1 MPIQPTTEFAA
12 TSPEV
17 TRAIVQDLRRSPRKY
32 RVFEAIYGG
41 GSRPKT
47 AKVLSEKTGL
57 TEIAV
62 LQLATPMAHKQFL
75 EQVRHDGR
83 VAFKKYPH
91 INAVKQTILRA
102 ANSSKQVSNHATEH
116 VKSKK
121 NSRPMRSSVG
131 PHPRSVW
138 KSTARQRGRRPTYDV
153 FVSHASEDKDFVRP
167 LVKAIRRV
175 RIKVWY
181 DENALLWGDQLRRSI
196 DRGLLNSRYGIVVF
210 SKAFLKKKRWTEH
223 ELNGLF
229 AKERDGRKVILPIWH
244 KITDRELLRYSPA
257 FADRIAMITK
267 RDSIAD
273 IVKSLKRLL
282 KPS

>member
-1 MPIQPTTEFAA
+1 
-12 TSPEV
+12 
-17 TRAIVQDLRRSPRKY
+17 
-32 RVFEAIYGG
+32 
-41 GSRPKT
+41 
-47 AKVLSEKTGL
+47 
-57 TEIAV
+57 
-62 LQLATPMAHKQFL
+62 MAHKQFL
-75 EQVRHDGR
+75 EQVKHDNR

-91 INAVKQTILRA
+91 INAVKQTILRGA
-102 ANSSKQVSNHATEH
+102 KSSKQLPGRATQAGQNQN
-116 VKSKK
+116 KP
-121 NSRPMRSSVG
+121 SRPRASSR
-131 PHPRSVW
+131 PQQRSVW
-138 KSTARQRGRRPTYDV
+138 KSTARRHGRGPAYDV

-167 LVKAIRRV
+167 LVRAIRRA

-181 DENALLWGDQLRRSI
+181 DENALLWGDELRKSI

-210 SKAFLKKKRWTEH
+210 SKAFLKRKRWTEH

-257 FADRIAMITK
+257 FSDRIAMITK

-273 IVKSLKRLL
+273 IVGNLKKLL